1 MSLKSQKLL
10 LKNGAPLPG
19 TGLSTSSLDGASR
32 QREELEKILSDV
44 FTLSQRIAEAKG
56 EPVPTRDASLT
67 SDLTASPFVS
77 SLRALADAER
87 RARDVKEQKI
97 HALESLLEKVSEYN
111 RLVLAKTAPPELQSD
126 GTTPVRRK
134 SFGTDL
140 ASLPSHLRLIDRLFD
155 LHTQSKRVTVLRTTD
170 ALSLSAPPSAKPA
183 GNEAELQHLREE
195 LRSCKERCDALQ
207 EQNRALSDRQALSS
221 HQLSTAESQQKDL
234 TALRDALQVRCDKLA
249 AENAQLLR
257 QQADVTA
264 QNEQLRSRV
273 DQAQLAHDASQRERQ
288 QLEDQLSVKTQQLA
302 QAAAVEAPRD
312 TGLEDK
318 LHDEIESLK
327 RQLSAATAEFAS
339 QLAHTELR
347 HSTAS
352 SCFAAFVEAVR
363 RCSALLAQ
371 TELPLSALAMGP
383 EQESLLTEEQRS
395 VLAQLRSAVHSRLQG
410 LQREVALLLQL
421 KEGLEG
427 DVASANLQRDM
438 LQADFVAVQ
447 EQHDALKAA
456 YHSQSYEL
464 ATRGSGSAQQSHAD
478 AEELRRLNQE
488 VATLRDTVRTL
499 ENSLQLQK
507 LQLRTL
513 EQWPALVADLEA
525 KVDSAAREKLR
536 LEYQLTSAQSELT
549 ETQKLVASLRDKV
562 RDLCSAQAG
571 STNSQANNWSDT
583 YEEVMQEELQA
594 MKVAFESKLRAARDE
609 ADALARRHQQE
620 IARLQQ
626 HSQHSSFAALPKLST
641 L

>member
-19 TGLSTSSLDGASR
+19 TGLSNSIDGASR
-32 QREELEKILSDV
+32 QREELEKILNDV

-67 SDLTASPFVS
+67 SDLAVSPFVS

-97 HALESLLEKVSEYN
+97 QALESLLEKVSEYN

-126 GTTPVRRK
+126 GSTPVRRK

-170 ALSLSAPPSAKPA
+170 APSLSAPPSAKPA
-183 GNEAELQHLREE
+183 GNEGELQRLREE
-195 LRSCKERCDALQ
+195 LQSCKVRCDALE
-207 EQNRALSDRQALSS
+207 EQNRRLSDQHAQATRHLSS
-221 HQLSTAESQQKDL
+221 AESQQKDL
-234 TALRDALQVRCDKLA
+234 ATQRDALQVQCDTLST
-249 AENAQLLR
+249 ENAQLLR
-257 QQADVTA
+257 QQADVAA
-264 QNEQLRSRV
+264 QIEQLRSRV

-288 QLEDQLSVKTQQLA
+288 QLEDQLSLKTQQLA
-302 QAAAVEAPRD
+302 ASEAPRD

-327 RQLSAATAEFAS
+327 RQLSASAAEFKS
-339 QLAHTELR
+339 QLEQTELR
-347 HSTAS
+347 HAAAS
-352 SCFAAFVEAVR
+352 SCFAGFVEAVR
-363 RCSALLAQ
+363 RCSSLLAQ
-371 TELPLSALAMGP
+371 TDLPLSALATSP
-383 EQESLLTEEQRS
+383 EDESVLSEEQRTL
-395 VLAQLRSAVHSRLQG
+395 LAQLRSAVHSRLQG

-427 DVASANLQRDM
+427 DLASANLQRDM

-464 ATRGSGSAQQSHAD
+464 ATRGSGNAQQSHAD
-478 AEELRRLNQE
+478 IEELRRLNQE
-488 VATLRDTVRTL
+488 VETLRDTVRTL

-536 LEYQLTSAQSELT
+536 LESQLTSAQSELA

-562 RDLCSAQAG
+562 RDLCSGLQG
-571 STNSQANNWSDT
+571 SKNASASNWSDT

-594 MKVAFESKLRAARDE
+594 MKAAFESKLRAARDE

-626 HSQHSSFAALPKLST
+626 HSQHSSFAALPKLPT